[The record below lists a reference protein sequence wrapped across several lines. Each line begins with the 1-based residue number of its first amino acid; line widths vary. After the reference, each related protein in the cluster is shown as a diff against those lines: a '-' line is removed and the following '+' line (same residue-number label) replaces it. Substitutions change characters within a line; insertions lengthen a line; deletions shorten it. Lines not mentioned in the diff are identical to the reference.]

1 MTVDKKEL
9 SVDLIDLVGM
19 ENIILDD
26 KKLRVYGV
34 DPFGNEHKPLMVVKP
49 SAPVHF
55 KRLNFILRRYK
66 IDSITPRGLGLD
78 INLGAFSEDIVIDLT
93 LLNKNLQIDEHKS
106 LATAQAGITYKS
118 FQKTLKEK
126 GYRLNIEPILNGTIG
141 AFIASGGYG
150 YGSYRYGTI
159 INILR
164 NTNLF
169 LSNGQ
174 TIQTGTLNV
183 PAYCSG
189 YNLNSL
195 VCGSEGYFG
204 IITEATFEISPIPEE
219 SLNILLSIK
228 NDDKLFHRLI
238 ELTKLST
245 IYHISL
251 YKAILN
257 NPSDSI
263 ELLIRFEGPQNVIE
277 KNQSLIDN
285 IEGVSLSDAIEADQL
300 WESRIIEPTSIPAAG
315 LILGTLIPTNQISNY
330 FRFLDGIDSP
340 HYFGIFIN
348 ASTILLYAFLS
359 ENLSDSR
366 KNEILIEFLKKTD
379 EIQARPP
386 TLGNNIKK
394 FVEKS
399 YPNLKLLKH
408 IKPIFDETN
417 RLKSRKLNF

>member
-1 MTVDKKEL
+1 MPLDEKQL
-9 SVDLIDLVGM
+9 SDDLIDLVGM
-19 ENIILDD
+19 ENVILDD
-26 KKLRVYGV
+26 KKLHEYGL
-34 DPFGNEHKPLMVVKP
+34 DLFGNEHTPLMVVKP

-66 IDSITPRGLGLD
+66 VDSITPRGKGLD
-78 INLGAFSEDIVIDLT
+78 VNLGAFSEDLVIDLT
-93 LLNKNLQIDEHKS
+93 LLNKKIKINEQKS
-106 LATAQAGITYKS
+106 LVTAQAGMTYKNLQN
-118 FQKTLKEK
+118 FLEEK
-126 GYRLNIEPILNGTIG
+126 GFRLPMEPILNGTLG
-141 AFIASGGYG
+141 GFIASGGYG

-159 INILR
+159 INSLR
-164 NTNLF
+164 STNLL

-174 TIQTGTLNV
+174 TIQTGTLTV

-204 IITEATFEISPIPEE
+204 IITEATFEIIPTPEN

-228 NDDKLFHRLI
+228 NDGKLFQRLI

-245 IYHISL
+245 IYNISL

-257 NPSDSI
+257 NHSDSI
-263 ELLIRFEGPQNVIE
+263 ELLIRLEGSQKVME
-277 KNQSLIDN
+277 KENSLVEN
-285 IEGVSLSDAIEADQL
+285 IEGVNLSHTSEANKL
-300 WESRIIEPTSIPAAG
+300 WESRIIDQSQIPAAS
-315 LILGTLIPTNQISNY
+315 LILEALIPINQISNY

-340 HYFGIFIN
+340 HSFGIFIN
-348 ASTILLYAFLS
+348 AGTILLYAFLS
-359 ENLSDSR
+359 KNLSDSR
-366 KNEILIEFLKKTD
+366 KSEIVIEFLKKTD

-399 YPNLKLLKH
+399 YSNLKLLKQ

-417 RLKSRKLNF
+417 RLKSRKLKF